1 LTHNID
7 HCFENI
13 QKPLQKIAG
22 TVFFAIQKIHNVPL
36 LSKMDIVQVNA
47 KNFDGLF
54 EYFKLGRGIQIK
66 ISSNSKN
73 KEFTLLHEIGHII
86 DNQALGTKGVNESE
100 QPKSLLI
107 SILQAIEKT
116 GLIMELRKMQ
126 KRKKMMYN
134 NRLIQILPDD
144 YIRLNYYLQPKE
156 LWARAYTQYIIIK
169 SENTYLKEQLS
180 SEYQREAI
188 FKTQW
193 LENDFENVIFEIET
207 FLIQQKW
214 KEQSR

>member
-1 LTHNID
+1 
-7 HCFENI
+7 
-13 QKPLQKIAG
+13 
-22 TVFFAIQKIHNVPL
+22 
-36 LSKMDIVQVNA
+36 MDIVQVNA